1 MIETPILRDAT
12 RNDVP
17 AITTIYADA
26 VRNSTASFELDA
38 PDEAEMA
45 ARMAALVDKG
55 YPYIAATDATGTLL
69 GYAYAGSY
77 RARPAYRWTVEDS
90 VYIAP
95 DAMGRGVGR
104 ILLTEI
110 IARCEALGF
119 RQMVAVIGG
128 ADHAA
133 SIRLHERLGFAHA
146 GLLPATGFKHGRWLD
161 SVLMQRP
168 LGEGSQ
174 TAPDPGTYPG
184 TLYPAR

>member
-1 MIETPILRDAT
+1 MTETPILRDAT
-12 RNDVP
+12 RDDVP
-17 AITTIYADA
+17 AITAIYADA
-26 VRNSTASFELDA
+26 VLNGTASFELDA
-38 PDEAEMA
+38 PGEAEMA

-55 YPYIAATDATGTLL
+55 YPYIAATDGAGALL

-104 ILLTEI
+104 YLLTEI
-110 IARCEALGF
+110 IVRCEALGF

-146 GLLPATGFKHGRWLD
+146 GRLPATGFKHGRWLD

-168 LGEGSQ
+168 LGAGSE

-184 TLYPAR
+184 TLYQAR